1 MLFDRPSWI
10 AFVGAVL
17 LALITLLVV
26 TTISLSP
33 DSPLPSHYRS
43 KQEFLASLS
52 PWRRQLANLNW
63 HPTVDMKVQSYAL
76 EQRMKQLRNETEQ
89 LRKENA
95 RLSELEAKLNAILS
109 NSGTSS
115 TPPNSTLG
123 ESEM

>member
-1 MLFDRPSWI
+1 M
-10 AFVGAVL
+10 
-17 LALITLLVV
+17 
-26 TTISLSP
+26 SLSP

-76 EQRMKQLRNETEQ
+76 EQQAIEREHRMKQ

-95 RLSELEAKLNAILS
+95 RLAAINSRLDRFEQEHFSSLNQALS
-109 NSGTSS
+109 TGDS
-115 TPPNSTLG
+115 
-123 ESEM
+123 

>member
-1 MLFDRPSWI
+1 M
-10 AFVGAVL
+10 
-17 LALITLLVV
+17 
-26 TTISLSP
+26 SLSP

-76 EQRMKQLRNETEQ
+76 EQRIKQLKNETDL

-95 RLSELEAKLNAILS
+95 RLSELDAKLNAILS

-115 TPPNSTLG
+115 IPPNAMPG
-123 ESEM
+123 ESKM

>member
-1 MLFDRPSWI
+1 M
-10 AFVGAVL
+10 
-17 LALITLLVV
+17 
-26 TTISLSP
+26 SLSP

-76 EQRMKQLRNETEQ
+76 EQSTKQLRNETEQ
-89 LRKENA
+89 LKKENA
-95 RLSELEAKLNAILS
+95 RLSELDAKLNAILS

-115 TPPNSTLG
+115 IPPNAMPG
-123 ESEM
+123 ESKM